1 MRLIRAILPI
11 LAVAGGL
18 YMASRPV
25 QAATVGSNYSNI
37 TFAQAWQVPSG
48 FNDLADY
55 FAAPGYVTLLELWA
69 PN

>member
-25 QAATVGSNYSNI
+25 QAATVGSNYTNI
-37 TFAQAWQVPSG
+37 TFTQSWQTPSG
-48 FNDLADY
+48 TTALASY

-69 PN
+69 PG